1 MAESIIRGRG
11 EITEITHIAP
21 VRRGIVP
28 VALRGKAMA
37 PITYV
42 DRLKTTLDA
51 FQRRE
56 DRKFPSVIRLFRGI
70 HVAKWALIDGDTR
83 LLLDVVFDGNF
94 RDYLRSL
101 AHEVPAFLHV
111 IWSNCEGW
119 ESVAE
124 NPEQLISFIE
134 AYQVKVNFLY
144 AHHPQLTVRDIDWLL
159 ELRAAVEAQ
168 GFSEDARRALYQR
181 IGAALE
187 PKSTA
192 VRKRDLL
199 QKFDQTTP
207 QNGRSGP
214 AHVQGEGALKV
225 VKAGFKAVIGSLYDD
240 KAYRSAYRESFGEEP
255 SEIGVAP

>member
-1 MAESIIRGRG
+1 MAESFVRGRG
-11 EITEITHIAP
+11 EIMEITHIAP

-28 VALRGKAMA
+28 KELRGKASG
-37 PITYV
+37 PITYA
-42 DRLKTTLDA
+42 DRLKTILDA

-83 LLLDVVFDGNF
+83 LLLDVVFDGHF

-101 AHEVPAFLHV
+101 SHEVPAFLDL

-119 ESVAE
+119 EPVAK
-124 NPEQLISFIE
+124 NPDQLISFIE

-159 ELRAAVEAQ
+159 ELRAAVEA
-168 GFSEDARRALYQR
+168 EDLPDEVRRKLYQC
-181 IGAALE
+181 ISVQLE

-192 VRKRDLL
+192 DRQKALL
-199 QKFDQTTP
+199 QEFDQTKPETSRPAPAQQVPRTP
-207 QNGRSGP
+207 LEIAKG
-214 AHVQGEGALKV
+214 
-225 VKAGFKAVIGSLYDD
+225 GFKKVIGSLYNDE
-240 KAYRSAYRESFGEEP
+240 AYRSAYRESFGLDVDEN
-255 SEIGVAP
+255 GAAK